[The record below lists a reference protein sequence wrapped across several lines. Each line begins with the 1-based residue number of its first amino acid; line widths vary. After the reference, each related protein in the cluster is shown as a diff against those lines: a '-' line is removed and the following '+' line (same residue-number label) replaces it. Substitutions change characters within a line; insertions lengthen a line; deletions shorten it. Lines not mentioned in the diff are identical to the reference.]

1 MSGDLDMGEY
11 IKFNFVAMMFLEGNL
26 SQRIKTKDCLWIR
39 TQNTSSKSKISDRE
53 QSAQGSHDNLM
64 LISDKDDG
72 KYIKERCIC
81 NIFEERQ
88 IKKMFSKDNSCI
100 RESTVEDIIKYNE
113 KLLISP
119 FDLNIYKGNKRIIP
133 LDMQDTVTLKLVSSI
148 ENSVSKNRIGIDVDE
163 LRERMEK
170 FFSKHYKKDY
180 NIDLIN
186 YYIFIRGMEQYNP
199 NNEAYKKRLK
209 LVTELKEVESTINK
223 FFNKNEREQI
233 LETLD
238 VLKNEIIEKI
248 RYIK

>member
-1 MSGDLDMGEY
+1 MGDY
-11 IKFNFVAMMFLEGNL
+11 TKFNFVAMMFLEGNL
-26 SQRIKTKDCLWIR
+26 SQRIKTKDCLWERAPFI
-39 TQNTSSKSKISDRE
+39 SKQAKAKHLSPGVVSK
-53 QSAQGSHDNLM
+53 QSGYDNLII
-64 LISDKDDG
+64 ISDKDDG
-72 KYIKERCIC
+72 EYIEERCVC
-81 NIFEERQ
+81 NLFEERQ
-88 IKKMFSKDNSCI
+88 IKNMFSKYNSCI

-119 FDLNIYKGNKRIIP
+119 FDLDIYKGNKRIIP
-133 LDMQDTVTLKLVSSI
+133 LDMQDAVTLKLVSSI
-148 ENSVSKNRIGIDVDE
+148 KNSVSKNRIGIDVDE

-170 FFSKHYKKDY
+170 FFSKHYKKDC

-223 FFNKNEREQI
+223 LFSKNEREQM

-238 VLKNEIIEKI
+238 VLKNEIIGKI